1 MRKIFTIKP
10 EKGTEFVADA
20 FGIYNDFENK
30 ILDLTLPKK
39 LPLITYITGESGCGK
54 TTLMKE
60 LGYDETKGLVIP
72 NKPLFLWHPDENI
85 SLQLLSF
92 VGLGEATLFMQKY
105 ENLSDSQK
113 FRAKIFL
120 HLLSDEKIIFIDEFL
135 STLDRMT
142 AKPVAYCLQKA
153 FRKFNKQVVVSTAHS
168 DLFNYLQPDLYIVG
182 RAFPSRWEV
191 FNYRDANIL
200 SGIKNPFTN
209 NIIIQKHDK
218 YWYNQCTLGELH
230 YRGKYT
236 GGIKDYW
243 GCYFENKLVGILIG
257 TYRMSDGGKRISRL
271 VVHPSYR
278 GIGIGVH
285 LVKEYLKE
293 NPTADTIAA
302 MAKYNPIFEKAG
314 MIRVKDVINEPDK
327 QLKKDLEKTKFNFN
341 KWYDK
346 NYCTKFMEEEKNRKI
361 LVKYSDKFGIFV
373 QPGGKKLTDKEI
385 KQKIKKEKF
394 TAGRLLWIVRPK
406 VMAKFKG
413 K

>member
-1 MRKIFTIKP
+1 MKKSYTIKP

-20 FGIYNDFENK
+20 FGIYGDFENK
-30 ILDLTLPKK
+30 ILDITLPRK
-39 LPLITYITGESGCGK
+39 LPNIVYITGESGCGK

-60 LGYDETKGLVIP
+60 LGYDENEPILIP
-72 NKPLFLWHPDENI
+72 DKPLFLWDSDENKT
-85 SLQLLSF
+85 LQLLSF

-120 HLLSDEKIIFIDEFL
+120 HLLSDKKRIFIDEFL

-153 FRKFNKQVVVSTAHS
+153 FRKFNKQVIVSTAHS

-182 RAFPSRWEV
+182 RAFPSRWESQ
-191 FNYRDANIL
+191 NYREHNIL
-200 SGIKNPFTN
+200 NGIKNPFIEN
-209 NIIIQKHDK
+209 LKIQKHDK
-218 YWYNQCTLGELH
+218 YWYNQCSLGELH

-236 GGIKDYW
+236 GGVKDYW
-243 GCYFENKLVGILIG
+243 GCYYENKLVGLLIG
-257 TYRMSDGGKRISRL
+257 TYRMGDGGRRISRL

-278 GIGIGVH
+278 GVGIGVH

-293 NPTADTIAA
+293 FPTADTIAA
-302 MAKYNPIFEKAG
+302 MAKYNPVFEKAG
-314 MIRVKDVINEPDK
+314 MIRMKDSVNEPDK
-327 QLKKDLEKTKFNFN
+327 KLKDELKKRNFCFN

-346 NYCTKFMEEEKNRKI
+346 TYCTTFMGEESNRKM
-361 LVKYSDKFGIFV
+361 LMKFSEKFGLFV

-385 KQKIKKEKF
+385 KLKIKKEKF